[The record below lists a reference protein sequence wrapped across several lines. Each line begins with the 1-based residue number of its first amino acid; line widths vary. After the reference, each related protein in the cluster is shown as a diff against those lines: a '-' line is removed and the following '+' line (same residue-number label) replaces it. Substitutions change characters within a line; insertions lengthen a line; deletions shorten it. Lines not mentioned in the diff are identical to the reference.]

1 MSDDATA
8 VHPTGARSLL
18 WTVAGVALATAVA
31 TVSGSPQ
38 AAAWTLAAVLAVCAV
53 ARAVL
58 PEPGPLAITVR
69 RRWVDVAVQSGL
81 AVLVGV
87 LGTLLPAQ

>member
-1 MSDDATA
+1 MAPPRGD
-8 VHPTGARSLL
+8 RSL
-18 WTVAGVALATAVA
+18 WFTVAGVGLTTAVA
-31 TVSGSPQ
+31 TVLGSSRV
-38 AAAWTLAAVLAVCAV
+38 AAWTLAVVLAACAV

-69 RRWVDVAVQSGL
+69 RRWLDVAVLLGF

-87 LGTLLPAQ
+87 LGTLLPGQ